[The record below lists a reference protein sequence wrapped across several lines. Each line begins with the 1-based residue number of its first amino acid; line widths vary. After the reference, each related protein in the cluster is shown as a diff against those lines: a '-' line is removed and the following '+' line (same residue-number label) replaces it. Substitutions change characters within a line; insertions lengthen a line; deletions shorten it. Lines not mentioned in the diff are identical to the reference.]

1 MRMSR
6 VLIWVLLLA
15 CAGALCGAQGPPEM
29 PAWLVPYP
37 GVTAQSR
44 QTANGAE
51 VAYTVE
57 APIQDVLAHFRK
69 LVATKGLPFAPNDT
83 GDGYFIRT
91 AAAECD
97 LAISIR
103 ARDADTAVKVTC
115 SPKSA
120 LDQRLVQLP
129 AHETGPS
136 KETTGMKKFDKPVYP
151 DAKAAAAL
159 IWPAWLVRVDG
170 ARLGTQR
177 LQGQLKSSFQAAP
190 PRGDIETFYEKLLD
204 LHGYKV
210 IKGSAAAADKFGNWV
225 QATADPDAQLGHKV
239 VIWVKVKPVGA
250 NFDVE
255 ITVQ

>member
-15 CAGALCGAQGPPEM
+15 CASALCGAQGPPEM

-151 DAKAAAAL
+151 DTAN
-159 IWPAWLVRVDG
+159 IVWPAWLVRVDG
-170 ARLGTQR
+170 AKLGVR
-177 LQGQLKSSFQAAP
+177 KVYGQLKSTFEAAP
-190 PRGDIETFYEKLLD
+190 PQGDIETFYEKLLD

-225 QATADPDAQLGHKV
+225 QATADPDAQLGRKV
-239 VIWVKVKPVGA
+239 VIWVKVKPAGA
-250 NFDVE
+250 NFEVA

>member
-1 MRMSR
+1 
-6 VLIWVLLLA
+6 
-15 CAGALCGAQGPPEM
+15 M

-44 QTANGAE
+44 LTANGAE

-83 GDGYFIRT
+83 GDGYFIR
-91 AAAECD
+91 ASAAECD

-103 ARDADTAVKVTC
+103 ARNADTAVKVTC
-115 SPKSA
+115 SPKA
-120 LDQRLVQLP
+120 TFDQRLVQLP